1 MRSLLAVLLCLGC
14 ISTNRAT
21 LDETAAL
28 FHDDLRWGRI
38 PVAEAAVEARAR
50 EAFQQHHRGW
60 GREVRVVDLDVDS
73 VRLASTTGSLRV
85 RVTWVG
91 GTNSTDVRESVV
103 EERWVSTDGNWRL
116 THEAV
121 IAGDE
126 TLFPA
131 ATPAATPGAAPA
143 ATPAETPA
151 PTPSAQKPTQPPR
164 R

>member
-1 MRSLLAVLLCLGC
+1 MRSLLAALLCLGC

-38 PVAEAAVEARAR
+38 PVAEGAVEARAR

-116 THEAV
+116 AHEAI

-131 ATPAATPGAAPA
+131 AAPA
-143 ATPAETPA
+143 ATPTETPSA
-151 PTPSAQKPTQPPR
+151 TPSPAPSAQKPTRPR
-164 R
+164 RR